1 MTAPAAKTL
10 VYTMG
15 RSDSETRRLMLQAE
29 LLGPLMAR
37 FLHEAGI
44 TAGMKVLDLGSGP
57 GDVAFQVADIVGE
70 SGSVVGIDMNP
81 AVLAVARQRAAEQER
96 SNVTFV
102 EGDCRSASLPDDF
115 DAVVGRFVL
124 LYTGD
129 VTDTLHSVL
138 RHVRPGGVIAFAEPE
153 FSCVLGF
160 HQSGPSAAMRT
171 LWEWANEAFV
181 RSGSIPDMSAEL
193 FRAFKANGLGIP
205 TMLLQAP
212 LGGGEAWAGIPWAV
226 ESLRSIRPLI
236 EQYEIATAAD
246 LDLETLGDRV
256 QAESE
261 QLGTPFMLIPV
272 VTAWANKPI
281 A

>member
-1 MTAPAAKTL
+1 MTAPATKTL

-15 RSDSETRRLMLQAE
+15 RSDLETRRLMLQAE
-29 LLGPLMAR
+29 LLGPMMAR
-37 FLHEAGI
+37 FLQDAGI

-70 SGSVVGIDMNP
+70 TGSVVGIDMNP
-81 AVLAVARQRAAEQER
+81 AVLAVARQRAVEQGR

-102 EGDCRSASLPDDF
+102 EGDCRSTALPDDF

-129 VTDTLHSVL
+129 VTETLRSVL
-138 RHVRPGGVIAFAEPE
+138 CHVRPGGVIAFAEPE
-153 FSCVLGF
+153 FSCVIGF
-160 HQSGPSAAMRT
+160 HQAGPSVVMRN
-171 LWEWANEAFV
+171 LWEWANEAFI
-181 RSGSIPDMSAEL
+181 RSGSFPYMSAEL

-212 LGGGEAWAGIPWAV
+212 LGGGQGWAGIPWAV
-226 ESLRSIRPLI
+226 ESMRSTQPLM
-236 EQYEIATAAD
+236 ERYEIATASD

-256 QAESE
+256 FAESE
-261 QLGTPFMLIPV
+261 QLGLPFMLIPV

>member
-1 MTAPAAKTL
+1 
-10 VYTMG
+10 MG

-29 LLGPLMAR
+29 LLGSIMSR
-37 FLHEAGI
+37 FLHDAGI

-70 SGSVVGIDMNP
+70 TGSVVGIDMNP
-81 AVLAVARQRAAEQER
+81 AVLAVARQRATEQER

-102 EGDCRSASLPDDF
+102 EGDCRTAALPDDF

-129 VTDTLHSVL
+129 VTDTLRSAL
-138 RHVRPGGVIAFAEPE
+138 SHVRPGGVVAFAEAE
-153 FSCVLGF
+153 FSCVVGF
-160 HQSGPSAAMRT
+160 HQAGPSILLRN
-171 LWEWANEAFV
+171 LWEWANEAFL
-181 RSGSIPDMSAEL
+181 RSGSFPNMSAEL
-193 FRAFKANGLGIP
+193 FRAFKENGLGIP

-226 ESLRSIRPLI
+226 ESLRSTEPLM

-256 QAESE
+256 FAESE
-261 QLGTPFMLIPV
+261 QFGIPFMLIPV